1 MDLEAARRHMVLF
14 SFTGTGTQSSTV
26 QVKPCGRRGEKSM
39 SLRIQVSETI
49 DRPVAD
55 VFHFYAHEHVR
66 NHPRWD
72 PDMQLE
78 QVSDG
83 PIGVGTIIRR
93 RNTHFDAPVEGTM
106 EVVEF
111 EPNRAMEVVIHDG
124 PSETRGRATFKAESP
139 ARTTLTIS
147 AEFLD
152 LDESMRSRIT
162 PLMER
167 TIRNIKQLVESEG

>member
-1 MDLEAARRHMVLF
+1 M
-14 SFTGTGTQSSTV
+14 SV
-26 QVKPCGRRGEKSM
+26 QFQAS
-39 SLRIQVSETI
+39 QVI
-49 DRPVAD
+49 DRPVAK

-93 RNTHFDAPVEGTM
+93 RNTHFGTPVEGTM

-111 EPNRAMEVVIHDG
+111 EPDRAFGVVIHYL
-124 PSETRGRATFKAESP
+124 A
-139 ARTTLTIS
+139 LT
-147 AEFLD
+147 E
-152 LDESMRSRIT
+152 
-162 PLMER
+162 
-167 TIRNIKQLVESEG
+167 

>member
-1 MDLEAARRHMVLF
+1 MNLE
-14 SFTGTGTQSSTV
+14 
-26 QVKPCGRRGEKSM
+26 ESM
-39 SLRIQVSETI
+39 SLKVQVSGTI

-55 VFHFYAHEHVR
+55 VFHFYAYEHVR

-93 RNTHFDAPVEGTM
+93 RNTHFDTPVEGTM
-106 EVVEF
+106 EITEF

-139 ARTTLTIS
+139 GRTTLTIS

-152 LDESMRSRIT
+152 LDESMESRIT
-162 PLMER
+162 PLIER
-167 TIRNIKQLVESEG
+167 TVRNIKQLVESEGQEQHSDLYDR

>member
-1 MDLEAARRHMVLF
+1 
-14 SFTGTGTQSSTV
+14 
-26 QVKPCGRRGEKSM
+26 M
-39 SLRIQVSETI
+39 SLKVQVSEVI

-55 VFHFYAHEHVR
+55 VFQFCAYDHVR

-93 RNTHFDAPVEGTM
+93 RNTHSGTPVEGTM

-111 EPNRAMEVVIHDG
+111 EPQRSMGTVIHDG
-124 PSETRGRATFKAESP
+124 PTETRGRMTFEAQSQE
-139 ARTTLTIS
+139 RTRLTVS
-147 AEFLD
+147 AEFAD
-152 LDESMRSRIT
+152 MDESMESVIT
-162 PLMER
+162 GLMER
-167 TIRNIKQLVESEG
+167 TARNIKHLVESEVWQPVGENR

>member
-1 MDLEAARRHMVLF
+1 MSVR
-14 SFTGTGTQSSTV
+14 V
-26 QVKPCGRRGEKSM
+26 QVSR
-39 SLRIQVSETI
+39 VI

-55 VFHFYAHEHVR
+55 VFQFYASEHVR

-93 RNTHFDAPVEGTM
+93 CHTHSGAPVEGTM

-111 EPNRAMEVVIHDG
+111 EPDRAFGVVIHDG
-124 PSETRGRATFKAESP
+124 PAETRGRVTFEAESQE
-139 ARTTLTIS
+139 RTTLTIS
-147 AEFLD
+147 AEFAD
-152 LDESMRSRIT
+152 MDESMESWTTNLVDRSA
-162 PLMER
+162 
-167 TIRNIKQLVESEG
+167 RNIKRLIESEV